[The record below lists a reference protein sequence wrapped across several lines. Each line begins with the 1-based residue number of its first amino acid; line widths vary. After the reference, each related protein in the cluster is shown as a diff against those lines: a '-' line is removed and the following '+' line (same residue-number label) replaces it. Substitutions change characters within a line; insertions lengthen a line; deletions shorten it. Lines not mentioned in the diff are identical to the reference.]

1 MNDQKP
7 FIALTPALSSAV
19 KKFMNKLGIMPVF
32 KSEYCSYFIGNSCR
46 FLVNKCS
53 YLHDFFFGL
62 WSFDQMSVIAVKP
75 CWSQMKIFFMFSR
88 LFTFDILLQKKR
100 LINKQQFLSTQIR
113 ELNFCC
119 DRFPPHCQCFCQ
131 RNFNVNNLPSDK
143 ITWRDARNTKRHIKV
158 DIISVSLSWSGK

>member
-88 LFTFDILLQKKR
+88 LFTFDILLQKNDWLISNNFYLHKSVSSTFVVIAFHHTVNAFVNAISMSIIYLLTKSPDEMLGTPKDISR
-100 LINKQQFLSTQIR
+100 LI
-113 ELNFCC
+113 
-119 DRFPPHCQCFCQ
+119 
-131 RNFNVNNLPSDK
+131 
-143 ITWRDARNTKRHIKV
+143 
-158 DIISVSLSWSGK
+158 